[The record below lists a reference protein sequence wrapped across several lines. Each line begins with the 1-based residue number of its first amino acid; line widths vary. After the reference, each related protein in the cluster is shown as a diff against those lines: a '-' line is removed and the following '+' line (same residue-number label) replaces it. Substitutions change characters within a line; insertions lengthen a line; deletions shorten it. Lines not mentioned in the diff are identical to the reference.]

1 MKIPKTGIACLT
13 PSPSLLLKY
22 LYRHKHDARTLL
34 KGELSKLQHNVGLQS
49 DRYKVQSDQT
59 NVLLASLV
67 QSVKAESDETDSQI
81 SWSHS
86 FNCTNVKGYVCV
98 QFHCSC
104 Q

>member
-1 MKIPKTGIACLT
+1 MGIACST

-49 DRYKVQSDQT
+49 GGYKVQSDK
-59 NVLLASLV
+59 AMDFHPHCS

-81 SWSHS
+81 S
-86 FNCTNVKGYVCV
+86 
-98 QFHCSC
+98 
-104 Q
+104 